1 MPRARDPNRD
11 KAYEIWK
18 ENEGNKLLKDIASEL
33 GVSDTQVRKWKSQ
46 DKWEQKMNGNVTN
59 SKRNVTNSKRNVTNQ
74 KAMMNSKQNNEN
86 DAIVESDELTDKQRL
101 FCMYYTKYWNAGKA
115 AKKAG
120 YDCSYPNG
128 FYEIGSQLLK
138 KTQVKNKIDELKRS
152 IAENTSLES
161 KAILQKYIDIAF
173 ADITDFVEFGQ
184 EKRPELD
191 HNLEPMIDEN
201 GDEITYSFSYVNF
214 KNHDEVDGTLITE
227 VKKGKDGVSIKLAD
241 KMKALDFL
249 SKYTDLLSENDK
261 KRLQQEKLK
270 TEIAK
275 AQAEIDNMNDND
287 EDDSINIVISRKG
300 ARD

>member
-46 DKWEQKMNGNVTN
+46 DKWEQKMNG
-59 SKRNVTNSKRNVTNQ
+59 NVTNSKRNVTNQ